1 MLTKALRF
9 TLIELLVVIAII
21 AILAAMLLPA
31 LSKARAKAR
40 QVACTNNLKQLG
52 LYINMYANDYAD
64 SYWSSNSAENG
75 RSISWLHRL
84 IFSEYLAETDIQM
97 SRCPGNA
104 FTYNGA
110 SKWWPGFAYG
120 GVYTQ
125 YNGGQFPL
133 ASGVISKYGTSGL
146 ILVADSGR
154 AYGDDCQ
161 TDYQGGTPQT
171 FLLYYKYKY
180 YGYIFAEHSGKANI
194 LLADGHAASGKSE
207 EINSQYAWAEVN
219 FSSGVTKIYRWPTFL
234 EGSYGNTTFKL
245 LSKTLVMQ

>member
-1 MLTKALRF
+1 MITKALHF

-52 LYINMYANDYAD
+52 LYISMYANDYDD
-64 SYWSSNSAENG
+64 SYWSSNSSENG
-75 RSISWLHRL
+75 RSISWIHRL
-84 IFSEYLAETDIQM
+84 IFSEYLSETDISM
-97 SRCPGNA
+97 YRCPGNA
-104 FTYNGA
+104 FRYNGA
-110 SKWWPGFAYG
+110 TKWWPGFAYG

-125 YNGGQFPL
+125 YHGGQFPL
-133 ASGVISKYGTSGL
+133 TSGIISKYGTSSL
-146 ILVADSGR
+146 LLLADSGK

-161 TDYQGGTPQT
+161 TDYKGGTPYPH
-171 FLLYYKYKY
+171 LLYYKYKFY
-180 YGYIFAEHSGKANI
+180 SYIFAEHMGKANI

-207 EINSQYAWAEVN
+207 EINSQYAWAEIN
-219 FSSGVTKIYRWPTFL
+219 FSSGVTKIYRWPTYL
-234 EGSYGNTTFKL
+234 EGQYDNTIFKL

>member
-1 MLTKALRF
+1 MFTKAMRF

-40 QVACTNNLKQLG
+40 QIACTNNLKQLG
-52 LYINMYANDYAD
+52 LNIHMYANDYDD
-64 SYWSSNSAENG
+64 SYWSSNGAVNG
-75 RSISWLHRL
+75 RSMGWIYRL
-84 IFSEYLAETDIQM
+84 IDGGYLAETDIKIY
-97 SRCPGNA
+97 RCPGNA

-110 SKWWPGFAYG
+110 TKWWPGFAYG

-133 ASGVISKYGTSGL
+133 ASGVIGKYGTSGL
-146 ILVADSGR
+146 ILLADSGK

-161 TDYQGGTPQT
+161 TDYQGGTPYPW
-171 FLLYYKYKY
+171 LLYYKYKFY
-180 YGYIFAEHSGKANI
+180 SYIFAEHSGKANI

-207 EINSQYAWAEVN
+207 EINSQYAWAEIN
-219 FSSGVTKIYRWPTFL
+219 FTSGVTKIYRWPTYL
-234 EGSYGNTTFKL
+234 EGAYGNTVFKL
-245 LSKTLVMQ
+245 LNKTLVMQ